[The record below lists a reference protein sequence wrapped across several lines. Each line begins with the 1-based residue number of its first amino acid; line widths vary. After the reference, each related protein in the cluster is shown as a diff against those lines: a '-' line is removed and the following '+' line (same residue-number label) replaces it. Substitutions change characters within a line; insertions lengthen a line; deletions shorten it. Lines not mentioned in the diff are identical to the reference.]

1 MNAVKEHSINIEKVR
16 GDFPI
21 LHTEVN
27 GKPLVYLDNAASS
40 QKPQQVI
47 DAISDYYSNYNANI
61 HRGVHHLAALATEA
75 YENSRKFIAE
85 FIGAGAKEEIIFT
98 AGTTDGLNL
107 LAYTLGRSIL
117 KKGDEILI
125 TEMEHHSNIVPWQL
139 ACEYNG
145 AKLKVLPMSDEG
157 ELDMEAY
164 ENFLSEKTKIVSLVH
179 VSNSLGTIN
188 PVKEM
193 IAKAKAIGAKTIID
207 GAQSAPHMKV
217 NVQDLDCDF
226 YVFSGHKTCGPTG
239 SGILYGKEREL
250 EQLPPFRGGGEM
262 IETVSFEKTTYNSLP
277 YKFEAGTPNIEGG
290 IVLGTALQYMNDIGM
305 ENIADYEYQLHQY
318 QEEELLKIDGLHF
331 YGSAENK
338 ASLTSFLVDGVH
350 PYDLG
355 ALLDQMGIA
364 VRTGHHCTQPIM
376 DRYGIPGTVR
386 SSLAFYNN
394 HEDVN
399 RLVEGVKK
407 AVSMLR

>member
-1 MNAVKEHSINIEKVR
+1 MKEVEEHIIDIENIR

-21 LHTEVN
+21 LHREVN
-27 GKPLVYLDNAASS
+27 GRPLVYLDNAASS

-75 YENSRKFIAE
+75 YENSRKFITE
-85 FIGAGAKEEIIFT
+85 FIGAAAKEEIIFT

-107 LAYTLGRSIL
+107 LAYTLGRSTL
-117 KKGDEILI
+117 KEGDEILI

-139 ACEYNG
+139 ACEYTG
-145 AKLKVLPMSDEG
+145 AKLKVVPMSDEG
-157 ELDMEAY
+157 ALDLQAY
-164 ENFLSEKTKIVSLVH
+164 ENLLSERTKIVSLVH

-193 IAKAKAIGAKTIID
+193 IVLAKAVGAKTVID
-207 GAQSAPHMKV
+207 GAQSVPHKKV
-217 NVQDLDCDF
+217 NMQDLDCDF
-226 YVFSGHKTCGPTG
+226 FVFSGHKTCGPTG
-239 SGILYGKEREL
+239 SGILYGKEKEL

-277 YKFEAGTPNIEGG
+277 YKFEAGTPHIEGG
-290 IVLGTALQYMNDIGM
+290 IVLGTALRYMDEIGM
-305 ENIADYEYQLHQY
+305 QKIADYEHNLHQY
-318 QEEELLKIDGLHF
+318 QEEQLLSIDGLHF
-331 YGSAENK
+331 YGKAANK
-338 ASLTSFLVDGVH
+338 ASLSSFLVDGVH

-394 HEDVN
+394 REDVD
-399 RLVEGVKK
+399 RLVEGIKK
-407 AVSMLR
+407 AVAMLR